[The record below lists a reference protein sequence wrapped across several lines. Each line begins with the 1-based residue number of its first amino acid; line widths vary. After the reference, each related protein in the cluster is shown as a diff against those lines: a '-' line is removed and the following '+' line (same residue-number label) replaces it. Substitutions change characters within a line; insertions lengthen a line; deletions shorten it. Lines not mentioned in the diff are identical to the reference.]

1 MNDAAAGPATTFDL
15 AAEAQALRDS
25 ALWRERGQSS
35 RTLLKLPD
43 FRLVMIALKSGHQ
56 IQRHQTD
63 LRLNLNTVAGH
74 VQLTVGDET
83 IDLPAGRVL
92 VVDPAIPHDV
102 TALEDSVILLSLSS
116 AAP

>member
-1 MNDAAAGPATTFDL
+1 MTDDGASPSTIFDL
-15 AAEAQALRDS
+15 AAEAQLLRDS
-25 ALWRERGQSS
+25 TLWRERGQNS

-63 LRLNLNTVAGH
+63 LRLNLTTIAGH
-74 VQLTVGDET
+74 VQLTVGDDV

-92 VVDPAIPHDV
+92 VLDPAIPHDV
-102 TALEDSVILLSLSS
+102 AALEDSVILLSLSS
-116 AAP
+116 AA

>member
-1 MNDAAAGPATTFDL
+1 MTDDIPCPYTTLDL
-15 AAEAQALRDS
+15 EAEAQALRNS
-25 ALWRERGQSS
+25 ALRRERGQNS

-43 FRLVMIALKSGHQ
+43 LRLVMIALQSDHR

-63 LRLNLNTVAGH
+63 LRLNLMTFAGH

-92 VVDPAIPHDV
+92 VLDPTIPHDV
-102 TALEDSVILLSLSS
+102 TALEDIVLVLSLSS
-116 AAP
+116 AV